1 MEDGPPGTCESRFVK
16 VRRKMIMAT
25 KKQWLNVLVLLAAFI
40 IVAALKFAIVPDMIL
55 THGGG
60 LALGALIGLKGVR
73 GMQATRSDVFLA
85 YIIVALVLISLFTK
99 HSETSGSV
107 LSVITILVFA
117 VFASTGRLTFYGLKE
132 DSSESS
138 S

>member
-1 MEDGPPGTCESRFVK
+1 
-16 VRRKMIMAT
+16 MIMAT

>member
-1 MEDGPPGTCESRFVK
+1 
-16 VRRKMIMAT
+16 
-25 KKQWLNVLVLLAAFI
+25 
-40 IVAALKFAIVPDMIL
+40 
-55 THGGG
+55 
-60 LALGALIGLKGVR
+60 LIGLKGVR

-85 YIIVALVLISLFTK
+85 YIIVALVLISLFIK

-107 LSVITILVFA
+107 LSIITISVFA